1 LEKIEIRDLF
11 VSTIVLGLIFSL
23 SSFSITKLII
33 SIFIVGIAFIFH
45 EIAHRETAKKF
56 GAKAV
61 YKIWPSGLL
70 IALVLGFV
78 SQGRLIFASPGAVYM
93 SAKIRW
99 KDEFTSLK
107 NEEYG
112 VIALS
117 GPLANLGLSIVFLA
131 LNAIYQ
137 SEILVMGASVNIILG
152 FFNMLPLPPFDG
164 SKVMRWD
171 RKVWVIIFSA
181 AFAGWLGIWLI

>member
-78 SQGRLIFASPGAVYM
+78 SQGRLIFAAPGAVYM